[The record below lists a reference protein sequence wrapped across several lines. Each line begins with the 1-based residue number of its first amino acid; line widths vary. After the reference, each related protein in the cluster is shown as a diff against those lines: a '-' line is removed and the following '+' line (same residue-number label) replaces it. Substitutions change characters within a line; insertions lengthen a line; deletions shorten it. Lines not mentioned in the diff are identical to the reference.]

1 MVQLSNKERRT
12 VKVQLTKSLN
22 SRIQTLT
29 CEMQDI
35 LIDDLV
41 SAFESRLEVLS
52 KAQEKA
58 KLVVIADIWQ
68 TEPKLKFE

>member
-1 MVQLSNKERRT
+1 MVQLNNKERRA
-12 VKVQLTKSLN
+12 VKVQLAKSLN

-52 KAQEKA
+52 KRQERL
-58 KLVVIADIWQ
+58 KLEAVCNIRADPIGI
-68 TEPKLKFE
+68 EA

>member
-1 MVQLSNKERRT
+1 MAQLSNKKRRA
-12 VKVQLTKSLN
+12 VKVQLAKSLN
-22 SRIQTLT
+22 SRIQSLT

-52 KAQEKA
+52 KAQEKS

-68 TEPKLKFE
+68 TEPKIKV